1 MQLLET
7 FELGGTP
14 VAEKD
19 KVVRELFNGSRRRIH
34 EIKLI
39 NNAVLTRHKAAEP
52 ITVLCLAGSGV
63 FRSGDGLQEEL
74 PLQPGTF
81 LTLEADIDHEAV
93 AEPELHLLVTRFK
106 EI

>member
-7 FELGGTP
+7 FELGGSP

-19 KVVRELFNGSRRRIH
+19 KVVRELFNGSRRRII

-52 ITVLCLAGSGV
+52 ITVLCLAGNGLFRAGV
-63 FRSGDGLQEEL
+63 DLDDEL
-74 PLQPGTF
+74 PLRPGTF
-81 LTLEADIDHEAV
+81 LTLEADVDHEAV
-93 AEPELHLLVTRFK
+93 AEPSLHLLVTRFTQT
-106 EI
+106 